1 MKNKLL
7 FSTKGA
13 EVVSLLILSFSFFFT
28 PLMSSVAP
36 HAPPRPPPAARSLI
50 LRGSSPS
57 LHLDLPSSPSLRY
70 RKQVRVCVACP
81 STASSRA
88 WHKQGSIT
96 LSPSLHD
103 AASYILFVFL
113 LFVVSFLLCFLS
125 PHLSSEPFPH
135 CLSLSPSSSPDIPNL
150 LATFLF
156 PPRPSAPLSASLL
169 ISPDSVPHALFSLSF
184 LVNSSVL
191 LSIVLL
197 LLVAFPIIGHSC
209 GRGGG
214 LSGRA
219 GGKHPLTC
227 LLECSSTTTQN

>member
-28 PLMSSVAP
+28 PLVRIVVP

-50 LRGSSPS
+50 FRGSSPS

-88 WHKQGSIT
+88 WHKQGSLT

-103 AASYILFVFL
+103 AASYVHTVCLPTLCRFFSSLFS
-113 LFVVSFLLCFLS
+113 VSTSVC
-125 PHLSSEPFPH
+125 P
-135 CLSLSPSSSPDIPNL
+135 LSLSLTAYPYPL
-150 LATFLF
+150 LDLLIFQTCWLLSFSRPALSHPYLPPYLF
-156 PPRPSAPLSASLL
+156 PVTRSLM
-169 ISPDSVPHALFSLSF
+169 LFSPYLPWPI
-184 LVNSSVL
+184 L
-191 LSIVLL
+191 LFCSIVLL

-209 GRGGG
+209 GRGGR

-227 LLECSSTTTQN
+227 LLECSSTTT